1 MSRPLVPTAEFQSH
15 KTHVVYLKL
24 KHASWEQ
31 MCIHQLHNDMF
42 NPHICISTYMHI
54 KSVMLQHSHVKLKL
68 SFDCRRYWWMTAN
81 HIAPVPNPP
90 VSHLVCQPH
99 DASVA
104 GHRDWSF
111 LQSHCAPGQWSDS
124 SQCIQLGPKSI
135 VSSGDHL
142 RFPWFGCALALKDTR
157 IQDKWWVGCTQALKE
172 SPYSAKCA
180 HLGGDGT
187 L

>member
-1 MSRPLVPTAEFQSH
+1 
-15 KTHVVYLKL
+15 
-24 KHASWEQ
+24 
-31 MCIHQLHNDMF
+31 MCIYQLQNDMF
-42 NPHICISTYMHI
+42 NPHIYVSTYMHI
-54 KSVMLQHSHVKLKL
+54 KTVMHQHLHVKLKL
-68 SFDCRRYWWMTAN
+68 SFDCRRFWWITAK

-142 RFPWFGCALALKDTR
+142 RFLSLVVHPHWR
-157 IQDKWWVGCTQALKE
+157 IQDRWWVGCTQALKE

-180 HLGGDGT
+180 HSGGDGT